1 MTRQLRHGDERDR
14 EPIPEGARYRRT
26 AKLMPVPNAPST
38 RSLRILVVGAGVG
51 GISIAR
57 GLLRDGHD
65 VTVFERRPDV
75 TAGGGAVTIWSNG
88 ATVLGQLGVDMDGA
102 GQLLSTLRVVTSTG
116 RPVATL
122 DLTAIV
128 DRLGAPVRMVP
139 RRVLL
144 ERLLEG
150 FPTDRIW
157 CNARAVG
164 VVSTQTG
171 VRLEFEDGS
180 WAEGDL
186 LIGADGLHSMVRDI
200 VGAQP
205 AEPTGWC
212 SWQGL
217 VTLPNVADK
226 HVAQMIIGE
235 HGNVGLWP
243 AGGSDVQWWFD
254 LPWSPDFVRP
264 GRPID
269 MIRSNFKGWSDSV
282 DRVLATLTDE
292 DLAHSP
298 FPHFRHPIPRSG
310 QGAVTLLGDAAHT
323 MPPTL
328 AQGTNQALLDTMVL
342 CKALSD
348 FRKGCKG
355 VHSSQLDLSSALR
368 WYENTRRRKV
378 KAVSWVT
385 TLQVSRSESVLR
397 PAGMISDRF
406 MTWALTTFLRSV
418 SHRRISA
425 EISRDLGPATTTH
438 LVDANP
444 CQ

>member
-1 MTRQLRHGDERDR
+1 MSRQLRHRDERHR
-14 EPIPEGARYRRT
+14 E
-26 AKLMPVPNAPST
+26 PNAPT

-75 TAGGGAVTIWSNG
+75 KAGGGAVTIWSNG
-88 ATVLGQLGVDMDGA
+88 ATVLEQLGVDMDGA
-102 GQLLSTLRVVTSTG
+102 GQLLSTLRVMTSTG

-150 FPTDRIW
+150 FPAERIW

-164 VVSTQTG
+164 VVNTQDG

-180 WAEGDL
+180 WTEGDL

-200 VGAQP
+200 VGAQS

-217 VTLPNVADK
+217 VTLPNVVDK

-235 HGNVGLWP
+235 HGSLGLWP

-264 GRPID
+264 QRPIE

-292 DLAHSP
+292 DLARSP
-298 FPHFRHPIPRSG
+298 FPHFRHPIPRTG

-342 CKALSD
+342 RKALSD
-348 FRKGCKG
+348 FTRGGKG
-355 VHSSQLDLSSALR
+355 VPSSNRDLSSALR
-368 WYENTRRRKV
+368 WYEDTRRRKV

-385 TLQVSRSESVLR
+385 TQQVSRSESALR
-397 PAGMISDRF
+397 PAAMISDRF

-425 EISRDLGPATTTH
+425 EISRDLGAATTTD
-438 LVDANP
+438 LVGAH
-444 CQ
+444 

>member
-1 MTRQLRHGDERDR
+1 MPGYKDSEQRVPIADPPSIRPLR
-14 EPIPEGARYRRT
+14 
-26 AKLMPVPNAPST
+26 V
-38 RSLRILVVGAGVG
+38 LVVGAGVS
-51 GISIAR
+51 GISVAR

-65 VTVFERRPDV
+65 VTVFDQRTDTR
-75 TAGGGAVTIWSNG
+75 AGGGAVTIWSNG
-88 ATVLGQLGVDMDGA
+88 ETVLRQLGVDMDGA
-102 GQLLSTLRVVTSTG
+102 GQLLSSVRVLTSEGHRLANLDVTAM
-116 RPVATL
+116 VK
-122 DLTAIV
+122 
-128 DRLGAPVRMVP
+128 RLGAPVRMVP

-144 ERLLEG
+144 ERLLAG
-150 FPTDRIW
+150 FPTDRIR
-157 CNARAVG
+157 CNARAMG
-164 VVSTQTG
+164 VVRTNDG
-171 VRLEFEDGS
+171 IRLEFEDGS

-186 LIGADGLHSMVRDI
+186 LIGADGLHSVVRDI
-200 VGAQP
+200 VGAP
-205 AEPTGWC
+205 AAQPTGWC
-212 SWQGL
+212 SWQGMIS
-217 VTLPNVADK
+217 LPSVADK
-226 HVAQMIIGE
+226 HVAHMIIGE
-235 HGNVGLWP
+235 HGSLGLWP

-269 MIRSNFKGWSDSV
+269 MIRSHFNGWSETV

-292 DLAHSP
+292 DLARSP

-348 FRKGCKG
+348 FRKGWKG
-355 VHSSQLDLSSALR
+355 VPSSNGDLSSALR

-397 PAGMISDRF
+397 PAALISDRF
-406 MTWALTTFLRSV
+406 MTWALTTFLRAV

-425 EISRDLGPATTTH
+425 EISRELGAATTTP
-438 LVDANP
+438 LVHANV
-444 CQ
+444 

>member
-1 MTRQLRHGDERDR
+1 M
-14 EPIPEGARYRRT
+14 
-26 AKLMPVPNAPST
+26 T
-38 RSLRILVVGAGVG
+38 RSLRVLVVGAGVG

-57 GLLRDGHD
+57 GLLREGHD
-65 VTVFERRPDV
+65 VTVFERRPDMQ
-75 TAGGGAVTIWSNG
+75 AAGGAVTIWSNG

-102 GQLLSTLRVVTSTG
+102 GQPLSTLRVATSTG

-122 DLTAIV
+122 DLTAIAN
-128 DRLGAPVRMVP
+128 RLGAPVRMVP

-144 ERLLEG
+144 DRLLEG

-164 VVSTQTG
+164 VVTTQNG

-180 WAEGDL
+180 FAEGDL
-186 LIGADGLHSMVRDI
+186 LIGADGLHSMVRDA
-200 VGAQP
+200 VGAQS

-217 VTLPNVADK
+217 ATLPHIAEK
-226 HVAQMIIGE
+226 QVAQMIIGE
-235 HGNVGLWP
+235 HGSLGLWP

-264 GRPID
+264 GHPID
-269 MIRSNFKGWSDSV
+269 LIRSNFSGWSDAV

-292 DLAHSP
+292 DLAPSP

-348 FRKGCKG
+348 FRKGSNG
-355 VHSSQLDLSSALR
+355 LRSSNRDLASVLR
-368 WYENTRRRKV
+368 WYENTRRRQV

-385 TLQVSRSESVLR
+385 TLQVSRSESALR
-397 PAGMISDRF
+397 PAAMISDRF
-406 MTWALTTFLRSV
+406 MTWVLTRFLRSV

-425 EISRDLGPATTTH
+425 EIGRDLGAATSAH
-438 LVDANP
+438 LVAASESQ
-444 CQ
+444 CIT